1 MKIEKTY
8 TTFEQSKWLKKKGFD
23 EECTRF
29 YVESNSKL
37 FGIDEHNRYYPIVNK
52 PKQLWIVGNTVTLN
66 EKNVLLAPEQW
77 QVCEWLRVNH
87 GIWIQVTI
95 NTINFGNKNNI
106 NEKFKAEVIHQN
118 RNVRFKSL
126 MSTTVSIDGVLAPYD
141 TPQEA
146 TSAAF
151 DYILTNNLI

>member
-1 MKIEKTY
+1 MEIKPTY
-8 TTFEQSKWLKKKGFD
+8 VTFEQSKWLKKKGFD

-77 QVCEWLRVNH
+77 QVVEWVFQKYN
-87 GIWIQVTI
+87 IWVSVQPNEPFTDDDWCFKI
-95 NTINFGNKNNI
+95 FKNNKLDI
-106 NEKFKAEVIHQN
+106 
-118 RNVRFKSL
+118 SL
-126 MSTTVSIDGVLAPYD
+126 EGYD
-141 TPQEA
+141 SPQEA
-146 TSAAF
+146 YSAAF
-151 DYILTNNLI
+151 DYILTNNLMF

>member
-8 TTFEQSKWLKKKGFD
+8 VTFEQSKWLKKKGFD
-23 EECTRF
+23 EECTGF
-29 YVESNSKL
+29 YVKSNSKL

-77 QVCEWLRVNH
+77 QICEWLRVNH
-87 GIWIQVTI
+87 GIWVWVEKGR
-95 NTINFGNKNNI
+95 NPENFYP
-106 NEKFKAEVIHQN
+106 VIDSGKEIASFRHLPKMW
-118 RNVRFKSL
+118 R
-126 MSTTVSIDGVLAPYD
+126 D
-141 TPQEA
+141 TPQKA
-146 TSAAF
+146 YSAAF